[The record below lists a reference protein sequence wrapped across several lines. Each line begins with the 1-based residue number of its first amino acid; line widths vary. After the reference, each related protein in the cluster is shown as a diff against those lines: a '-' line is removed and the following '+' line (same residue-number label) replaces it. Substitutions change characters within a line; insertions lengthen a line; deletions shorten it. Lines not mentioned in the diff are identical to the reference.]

1 MSWVAMFPG
10 QGSQQV
16 GMGEELLDKYSNIL
30 IDDFEETLG
39 WSLQETILNSNQEE
53 ITKTN
58 IAQPY
63 IFAISYCYGLEVIK
77 KLGLP
82 KVGIG
87 HSLGEYTAL
96 SLSEILSYKDALKI
110 ISVRGKAMQ
119 EAVEGSSTTLAAVLT
134 SNLKETIKSVED
146 LVEQGVDINI
156 SNYNDASQ
164 IVIGG
169 SNEDIDYLKLNPKD
183 LQAKRVIQLD
193 VAGAFHSPVVSSAK
207 NKVKEVIEEIEFKK
221 GQFSVYMN
229 VDANIAKLSTVKD
242 QLLNQIDNS
251 VMFYDQILNIEKFE
265 QPESWYHIGP
275 GNVTAGMVKKSISSK
290 NVKVVN
296 SLDSLIN
303 I

>member
-1 MSWVAMFPG
+1 MFPG
-10 QGSQQV
+10 QGSQQA
-16 GMGEELLDKYSNIL
+16 GMGKELLDKYSDLL

-39 WSLQETILNSNQEE
+39 WSLQEIILKGNQEE
-53 ITKTN
+53 VTKTN

-63 IFAISYCYGLEVIK
+63 IFAISYCYGLEVIQK
-77 KLGLP
+77 IGLP

-96 SLSEILSYKDALKI
+96 SLSGVLSYKDALEI
-110 ISVRGKAMQ
+110 IAVRGKAMQ
-119 EAVEGSSTTLAAVLT
+119 EAVEGL
-134 SNLKETIKSVED
+134 I
-146 LVEQGVDINI
+146 EQGIDINI

-169 SNEDIDYLKLNPKD
+169 SHEDINYLKSNPKD
-183 LQAKRVIQLD
+183 LDAKRVIPLD

-207 NKVKEVIEEIEFKK
+207 KEVEKVIEQIELKE

-229 VDANIAKLSTVKD
+229 IDANVAELSTIKERLV
-242 QLLNQIDNS
+242 NQIDNS
-251 VMFYDQILNIEKFE
+251 VMFYNQILNIEKFE

-290 NVKVVN
+290 SVKVVN
-296 SLDSLIN
+296 SLDSLNDI
-303 I
+303 

>member
-10 QGSQQV
+10 QGSQQA

-63 IFAISYCYGLEVIK
+63 IFAISYCYGLEAIK

-119 EAVEGSSTTLAAVLT
+119 EAVEGSGTTLAAVLT

-169 SNEDIDYLKLNPKD
+169 PNEDIDYLKLNPKD

-296 SLDSLIN
+296 SLDSLSN

>member
-10 QGSQQV
+10 QGSQQA

-39 WSLQETILNSNQEE
+39 WSLQETILNGNQEE

-63 IFAISYCYGLEVIK
+63 IFAISYCYGLEAIK

-110 ISVRGKAMQ
+110 ISVRSKAMQ

-296 SLDSLIN
+296 SLDSLSN

>member
-10 QGSQQV
+10 QGSQQA

-63 IFAISYCYGLEVIK
+63 IFAISYCYGLEAIK

-183 LQAKRVIQLD
+183 LQAKRVIPLD

-242 QLLNQIDNS
+242 QLLNQIDKS

-296 SLDSLIN
+296 SLDSLNDI
-303 I
+303 

>member
-10 QGSQQV
+10 QGSQQA

-53 ITKTN
+53 VTKTN

-119 EAVEGSSTTLAAVLT
+119 EAVERSGTTLAAVLT

-146 LVEQGVDINI
+146 LVEQGVGINI

-169 SNEDIDYLKLNPKD
+169 SNEDIDYLKLNPRD
-183 LQAKRVIQLD
+183 LQAKRVIPLD

-242 QLLNQIDNS
+242 QLINQIDNS

>member
-10 QGSQQV
+10 QGSQQA

-53 ITKTN
+53 VTKTN

-169 SNEDIDYLKLNPKD
+169 PNEDIDYLKLNPRD
-183 LQAKRVIQLD
+183 LQAKRVIPLD

-296 SLDSLIN
+296 SLNSLSN

>member
-10 QGSQQV
+10 QGSQQA

-63 IFAISYCYGLEVIK
+63 IFAISYCYGLEAIK

-169 SNEDIDYLKLNPKD
+169 SNEDIDYLKLNPRD
-183 LQAKRVIQLD
+183 LQAKRVIPLD

-242 QLLNQIDNS
+242 QLINQIDNS
-251 VMFYDQILNIEKFE
+251 VMFYDQILNIERFE

-296 SLDSLIN
+296 SLNSLSN

>member
-16 GMGEELLDKYSNIL
+16 GMGEELLEKYSNIL

-63 IFAISYCYGLEVIK
+63 IFAISYCYGLEAIK

-110 ISVRGKAMQ
+110 ISVRSKAMQ

-290 NVKVVN
+290 SVKVVN
-296 SLDSLIN
+296 SLDSLNDI
-303 I
+303 

>member
-10 QGSQQV
+10 QGSQQA

-63 IFAISYCYGLEVIK
+63 IFAISYCYGLEAIK

-303 I
+303 T

>member
-63 IFAISYCYGLEVIK
+63 IFAISYCYGLEAIK

-296 SLDSLIN
+296 SLDSLSN

>member
-10 QGSQQV
+10 QGSQQA

-53 ITKTN
+53 VTKTN

-119 EAVEGSSTTLAAVLT
+119 EAVERSGTTLAAVLT

-146 LVEQGVDINI
+146 LVEQGVGINI

-169 SNEDIDYLKLNPKD
+169 SIEDIDYLKLNPRD
-183 LQAKRVIQLD
+183 LQAKRVIPLD
-193 VAGAFHSPVVSSAK
+193 VAGAFHSPIVSSAK

-242 QLLNQIDNS
+242 QLINQIDNS
-251 VMFYDQILNIEKFE
+251 VMFYDQILNIERFE

-296 SLDSLIN
+296 SLNSLSN

>member
-10 QGSQQV
+10 QGSQQA

-30 IDDFEETLG
+30 TDDFEETLG

-63 IFAISYCYGLEVIK
+63 IFAISYCYGLEAIK

-296 SLDSLIN
+296 SLDSLNDI
-303 I
+303 

>member
-10 QGSQQV
+10 QGSQQA

-119 EAVEGSSTTLAAVLT
+119 EAVERSGTTLAAVLT

-242 QLLNQIDNS
+242 QLINQIDNS
-251 VMFYDQILNIEKFE
+251 VMFYDQILNIERFE

-296 SLDSLIN
+296 SLNSLSN

>member
-10 QGSQQV
+10 QGSQQA

-63 IFAISYCYGLEVIK
+63 IFAISYCYGLEAIK

-183 LQAKRVIQLD
+183 LQAKRVIPLD
-193 VAGAFHSPVVSSAK
+193 VAGAFHSPIVSSAK
-207 NKVKEVIEEIEFKK
+207 NKVRAVIEEIEFKN

-251 VMFYDQILNIEKFE
+251 VMFYDQIINIEKFE

-290 NVKVVN
+290 GIEIIN
-296 SLDSLIN
+296 SLDSLN
-303 I
+303 TV

>member
-10 QGSQQV
+10 QGSQQA
-16 GMGEELLDKYSNIL
+16 GMGEELLDKYSDIL

-53 ITKTN
+53 VTKTN

-119 EAVEGSSTTLAAVLT
+119 EAVEGSDTTLAAVLT

-169 SNEDIDYLKLNPKD
+169 LNEDINYLKLNPRD
-183 LQAKRVIQLD
+183 LQAKRVIPLD

-207 NKVKEVIEEIEFKK
+207 NKVKEIIEEIEFKN

-242 QLLNQIDNS
+242 QLVNQIDNS
-251 VMFYDQILNIEKFE
+251 VMFYDQILNIEKFV

-296 SLDSLIN
+296 SLDSLSN

>member
-10 QGSQQV
+10 QGSQQA

-53 ITKTN
+53 VTKTN

-169 SNEDIDYLKLNPKD
+169 PNEDIDYLKLNPKD
-183 LQAKRVIQLD
+183 LQAKRVIPLD

-242 QLLNQIDNS
+242 QLINQIDNS
-251 VMFYDQILNIEKFE
+251 VMFYDQILNIERFE

-296 SLDSLIN
+296 SLNSLSN

>member
-10 QGSQQV
+10 QGSQQA

-53 ITKTN
+53 VTKTN

-119 EAVEGSSTTLAAVLT
+119 EAVERSGTTLAAVLT

-146 LVEQGVDINI
+146 LVEQGVGINI

>member
-10 QGSQQV
+10 QGSQQA

-63 IFAISYCYGLEVIK
+63 IFAISYCYGLEAIK

-119 EAVEGSSTTLAAVLT
+119 EAVERSGTTLAAVLT

-146 LVEQGVDINI
+146 LVEQGVGINI

>member
-63 IFAISYCYGLEVIK
+63 MFAISYCYGLEAIK

-296 SLDSLIN
+296 SLDSLSN

>member
-10 QGSQQV
+10 QGSQQA

-242 QLLNQIDNS
+242 QLINQIDNS

>member
-10 QGSQQV
+10 QGSQQA

-63 IFAISYCYGLEVIK
+63 IFAISYCYGLEAIK

-229 VDANIAKLSTVKD
+229 VDANITKLSTVKD
-242 QLLNQIDNS
+242 QLVNQIDNS

-303 I
+303 T

>member
-10 QGSQQV
+10 QGSQQA

-53 ITKTN
+53 VTKTN

-119 EAVEGSSTTLAAVLT
+119 EAVEGSGTTLAAVLT

-146 LVEQGVDINI
+146 LVEQGVGINI

-296 SLDSLIN
+296 SLNSLSN

>member
-10 QGSQQV
+10 QGSQQA

-39 WSLQETILNSNQEE
+39 WSLQETILNSNQVE

-63 IFAISYCYGLEVIK
+63 IFAISYCYGLEAIK

-242 QLLNQIDNS
+242 QLINQIDNS

-296 SLDSLIN
+296 SLDSLSN

>member
-10 QGSQQV
+10 QGSQQA

-53 ITKTN
+53 VTKTN

-119 EAVEGSSTTLAAVLT
+119 EAVEGSDTTLAAVLT

-242 QLLNQIDNS
+242 QLINQIDNS
-251 VMFYDQILNIEKFE
+251 VMFYDQILNIERFE

-296 SLDSLIN
+296 SLDSLSDI
-303 I
+303 

>member
-63 IFAISYCYGLEVIK
+63 IFAISYCYGLEAIK

-303 I
+303 T

>member
-10 QGSQQV
+10 QGSQQA

-53 ITKTN
+53 VTKTN

-119 EAVEGSSTTLAAVLT
+119 EAVERSGTTLAAVLT

-146 LVEQGVDINI
+146 LVEQGVGINI

-169 SNEDIDYLKLNPKD
+169 SNEDIDYLKLNPRD
-183 LQAKRVIQLD
+183 LQAKRVIPLD

-242 QLLNQIDNS
+242 QLINQIDNS
-251 VMFYDQILNIEKFE
+251 VMFYDQILNIERFE

-275 GNVTAGMVKKSISSK
+275 GNVTAGMVKKSISSEGIGIF
-290 NVKVVN
+290 N
-296 SLDSLIN
+296 SLDSLNN

>member
-63 IFAISYCYGLEVIK
+63 IFAISYCYGLEAIK

-242 QLLNQIDNS
+242 QLVNQIDNS
-251 VMFYDQILNIEKFE
+251 VMFYDQILNIERFE

-303 I
+303 T

>member
-53 ITKTN
+53 VTKTN

-119 EAVEGSSTTLAAVLT
+119 EAVERSGTTLAAVLT

-169 SNEDIDYLKLNPKD
+169 SNEDIDYLKLNPRD
-183 LQAKRVIQLD
+183 LQAKRVIPLD

-296 SLDSLIN
+296 SLDSLSN

>member
-63 IFAISYCYGLEVIK
+63 IFAISYCYGLEAIK

-119 EAVEGSSTTLAAVLT
+119 EAVKGSSTTLAAVLT

-169 SNEDIDYLKLNPKD
+169 PNEYIDYLKLNPKD

-296 SLDSLIN
+296 SLNSLSN

>member
-1 MSWVAMFPG
+1 MLTDS
-10 QGSQQV
+10 

-53 ITKTN
+53 VTKTN

-63 IFAISYCYGLEVIK
+63 IFAISYCYGLEAIK

-119 EAVEGSSTTLAAVLT
+119 EAVERSGTTLAAVLT

>member
-10 QGSQQV
+10 QGSQQA

-53 ITKTN
+53 VTKTN

-119 EAVEGSSTTLAAVLT
+119 EAVERSGTTLAAVLT

-146 LVEQGVDINI
+146 LVEQGVGINI

-296 SLDSLIN
+296 SLNSLSN

>member
-63 IFAISYCYGLEVIK
+63 IFAISYCYGLEAIK

-110 ISVRGKAMQ
+110 IAVRGKAMQ

-146 LVEQGVDINI
+146 LVEQGVGINI

-296 SLDSLIN
+296 SLDSLSN

>member
-10 QGSQQV
+10 QGSQQA

-63 IFAISYCYGLEVIK
+63 IFAISYCYGLEAIN

-193 VAGAFHSPVVSSAK
+193 VAGAFHSPVVSSAR

-242 QLLNQIDNS
+242 QLVNQIDNS

-296 SLDSLIN
+296 SLDSLSN